1 MVIVER
7 QALVPYSAAR
17 MYALVE
23 DVESYPRFL
32 PWCSGAE
39 VLFCDAA
46 RTVATLHIAFRGVR
60 QQFTTENKKRP
71 GEGIELALL
80 RGPFRSLHGE
90 WRFKALA
97 EDACRVELSLAYQ
110 LGSPVLDRLLGPAF
124 DHIANTFVD
133 AFVRRAEAL
142 EAGPRC

>member
-39 VLFCDAA
+39 VAFRDAV
-46 RTVATLHIAFRGVR
+46 RTVATLHVAFRGVR
-60 QQFTTENKKRP
+60 QQFTTENRKRP
-71 GEGIELALL
+71 GEAIELALVH
-80 RGPFRSLHGE
+80 GPFRSLQGE
-90 WRFKALA
+90 WRFKVLA
-97 EDACRVELSLAYQ
+97 EDACRVEFSLAYQ

-133 AFVRRAEAL
+133 AFVQRAGAL
-142 EAGPRC
+142 ETGRRC